1 MDRNAKLASTFFKDI
16 IHSVPQNGYNHEC
29 LPPVKCTSTSRDA
42 VHTYDNYII
51 TWDSQ
56 IAVKYL
62 LQKRLLIRVG
72 HITDELVE
80 SVGSCY
86 KDKVLLRARDP
97 VEFQSCDG
105 CAVSLT
111 DVKHL

>member
-1 MDRNAKLASTFFKDI
+1 MLFTRKA
-16 IHSVPQNGYNHEC
+16 
-29 LPPVKCTSTSRDA
+29 
-42 VHTYDNYII
+42 NYVI

-56 IAVKYL
+56 IVVEDL
-62 LQKRLLIRVG
+62 LQERLLVRVG
-72 HITDELVE
+72 HVTDELVE

-97 VEFQSCDG
+97 VEFQSRDG

>member
-1 MDRNAKLASTFFKDI
+1 MNVCLQSSTQ
-16 IHSVPQNGYNHEC
+16 VPPEMLFTWMATML
-29 LPPVKCTSTSRDA
+29 LPG
-42 VHTYDNYII
+42 NYVI

-56 IAVKYL
+56 IVVKDL
-62 LQKRLLIRVG
+62 LQERLLVRVG
-72 HITDELVE
+72 HVTNELVE

-86 KDKVLLRARDP
+86 KDKVLLRSRDP

-105 CAVSLT
+105 GAVSLT

>member
-1 MDRNAKLASTFFKDI
+1 MFAS
-16 IHSVPQNGYNHEC
+16 SQVHEYLQRC
-29 LPPVKCTSTSRDA
+29 CS
-42 VHTYDNYII
+42 HNYVI

-56 IAVKYL
+56 IAVKDL
-62 LQKRLLIRVG
+62 LQERFLIWVG
-72 HITDELVE
+72 HVTDELVE

-105 CAVSLT
+105 CASSLT

>member
-1 MDRNAKLASTFFKDI
+1 MD
-16 IHSVPQNGYNHEC
+16 G
-29 LPPVKCTSTSRDA
+29 
-42 VHTYDNYII
+42 NYVI

-56 IAVKYL
+56 IVVKNL
-62 LQKRLLIRVG
+62 LQERLLVRVG
-72 HITDELVE
+72 HVTDELVE
-80 SVGSCY
+80 SVGSRY